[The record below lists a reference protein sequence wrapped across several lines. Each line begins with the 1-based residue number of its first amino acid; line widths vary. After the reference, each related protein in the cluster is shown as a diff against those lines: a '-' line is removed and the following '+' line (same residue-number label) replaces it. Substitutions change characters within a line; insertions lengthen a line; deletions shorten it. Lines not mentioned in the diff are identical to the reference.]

1 MDPVLL
7 VFPLPTNE
15 QMDSLSPPLSILY
28 VGSYLEKAGV
38 PVSYID
44 LRIHTMEDL
53 YSELDKGPLLVGVS
67 SMTGYQL
74 IGTLEVLQAVRE
86 RASET
91 PTVLGGIHASML
103 PDQSLADD
111 LVDFVVVGEGE
122 VTLLE
127 LVEVLE
133 IGKEDFAKILGLGWK
148 RKDGSRVINPPRPFM
163 DLGESPPPVTETSK
177 HLFEYY
183 PMGKVQVSRGCPHR
197 CSFCYNTVF
206 NRRKYR
212 FKPLE
217 NIEAEILA
225 IKRLAPTSQHLSLL
239 SDHIGHNRQR
249 IIDIADLV
257 AKHGYTFHTS
267 IRAEVLDEELVS
279 AIDGICEEVFVGVEH
294 VVPRIR
300 KLIRKDNTV
309 SDIRRMVHILA
320 KSSIR
325 PVLSF
330 MTAFPGETLEE
341 TLANMDFADE
351 LQSIDP
357 KAEITPFFLTT
368 PFPGTELFQT
378 ALECGFK
385 GPKRLKDWSEFGLGH
400 VTMPWVDKA
409 TEIFTDLYGISL
421 LIYTKEMSYQSNDFE
436 RQWFSYLREKALQ
449 RWHARD
455 LRFKKELAMFVAYNE
470 QFRRF
475 QRPRKRPRLDRLTD

>member
-7 VFPLPTNE
+7 VFPIPTVE
-15 QMDSLSPPLSILY
+15 QMDSLTPPLSILY
-28 VGSYLEKAGV
+28 IGSYLEKSGV

-53 YSELDKGPLLVGVS
+53 YSEIDRGPLLIGVS

-74 IGTLEVLQAVRE
+74 IGTLEVLRAVHE
-86 RASET
+86 RAPEM
-91 PTVLGGIHASML
+91 PTVLGGIHASMV
-103 PDQSLADD
+103 PDQSLAHE

-127 LVEVLE
+127 LVKLLE
-133 IGKEDFAKILGLGWK
+133 QGKEDFAKILGLGWK
-148 RKDGSRVINPPRPFM
+148 TKEGARVINPPRPFM
-163 DLGESPPPVTETSK
+163 DLAESGPPVTDTSK
-177 HLFEYY
+177 HLYEYY
-183 PMGKVQVSRGCPHR
+183 PMGKVQVSRGCPYR
-197 CSFCYNTVF
+197 CSFCYNAVF

-217 NIEAEILA
+217 IIEAEILG
-225 IKRLAPTSQHLSLL
+225 IKHLTANIQHLSLL

-249 IIDIADLV
+249 IIDIAELV
-257 AKHGYTFHTS
+257 AKYGYTFHTS
-267 IRAEVLDEELVS
+267 IRADSLDEKLIS
-279 AIDGICEEVFVGVEH
+279 AIDGICEEVFIGVEH
-294 VVPRIR
+294 IAPRIR
-300 KLIRKDNTV
+300 KLIHKDNTEDDV
-309 SDIRRMVHILA
+309 RRTVHLLA
-320 KSSIR
+320 RSSIR

-330 MTAFPGETLEE
+330 MTGFPGETREE

-351 LQSIDP
+351 LRSIDA
-357 KAEITPFFLTT
+357 KAEITPFFLLT

-385 GPKRLKDWSEFGLGH
+385 EPKSLKDWSEFGLGH
-400 VTMPWVDKA
+400 VTMPWIDRE
-409 TEIFTDLYGISL
+409 TERFTDLYGIGL
-421 LIYTKEMSYQSNDFE
+421 LIYTKETSYQSNQFE
-436 RQWFSYLREKALQ
+436 QQWFSYLREKALQ
-449 RWHARD
+449 GWEARD

-475 QRPRKRPRLDRLTD
+475 ERPRKRPQLVRPSQ